1 MKLHNN
7 QKEFTTVISAVAE
20 QFHIHPAIV
29 EKDYYVTIFLKELT
43 THIPSLLFKGGTS
56 LSKCFKIV
64 NRFSEDIDLTLT
76 ESHTTTSYRRKL
88 KDAII
93 ASCRELGLT
102 LLNEDQTRS
111 RRDFNRYKIDYAPR
125 CAGVA
130 LKQILLVETTF
141 IVQAYPYETLTA
153 SSLIY
158 DYLASIN
165 QDALIKEYELE
176 PFPIHV
182 QSLNRTL
189 ADKIF
194 AVCDYYLSDRTSGH
208 SRHIYDIYKL
218 LSEVKIDCDF
228 MNLFQRVRADR
239 KENDF
244 CLSAK
249 DDCDIVKPLQTIID
263 KEIYKSDYNT
273 ITSQIIYDNV
283 SYEEA
288 IEGLKT
294 LKNLLQQAE

>member
-1 MKLHNN
+1 MYLHTD
-7 QKEFTTVISAVAE
+7 KEMFEQTVLSAAE
-20 QFHIHPAIV
+20 YLNADTSIV
-29 EKDYYVTIFLKELT
+29 EKDYYVSIFLK
-43 THIPSLLFKGGTS
+43 SLSEKLPDLMFKGGTS
-56 LSKCFKIV
+56 LSKCHKIV
-64 NRFSEDIDLTLT
+64 NRFSEDLDLTLT

-93 ASCRELGLT
+93 ASCQELGLT

-130 LKQILLVETTF
+130 LKQTLLVETTF

-165 QDALIKEYELE
+165 QEALIKEYELE

-218 LSEVKIDCDF
+218 LSEVKIDAPF
-228 MNLFQRVRADR
+228 MELFQRVCADR

-249 DDCDIVKPLQTIID
+249 DDCDIIKTLQTIID

-288 IEGLKT
+288 IEGLKKVVT
-294 LKNLLQQAE
+294 LLN